1 MSLFIANTTKQ
12 HFHHHFRV
20 PEMSRAYFI
29 RIPSGSQVQIDRR
42 FSPATEA
49 IIIEQMQKY
58 GARNAKEVSGRLED
72 FPGIFWRQDRPINEG
87 EIVAGHDAVVDAQ
100 ERRSAAESAKSALGF
115 DAAHRDRKTRRRGVQ
130 VTEVEVVQEVPKG
143 EKPKGNEVALH
154 VTVANDGSDNVKLP
168 GV

>member
-1 MSLFIANTTKQ
+1 MTLFIANTTKQ
-12 HFHHHFRV
+12 NFHHHFRV
-20 PEMSRAYFI
+20 PEMTRPYFV
-29 RIPSGSQVQIDRR
+29 RIPSGSQVQIERR
-42 FSPATEA
+42 FGPDSERV
-49 IIIEQMQKY
+49 IIEQLQKY
-58 GARNAKEVSGRLED
+58 GARNAKDVSGRLED

-100 ERRSAAESAKSALGF
+100 ERRAAAESSKSALGF

-143 EKPKGNEVALH
+143 EKPRGNEVSLH
-154 VTVANDGSDNVKLP
+154 VTVSNDGHENVKLP